1 MAGRKSINIGDI
13 VEILW
18 ANTLYAL
25 NGEDT
30 SQFEHI
36 GTVIEKIEGITN
48 AKNIFSN
55 APRDDLYVVEGFA
68 PKNRKYNLCF
78 YAEEL
83 ERIDN

>member
-1 MAGRKSINIGDI
+1 MARRKSISVGNK

-25 NGEDT
+25 NDEDT

-36 GTVIEKIEGITN
+36 GTVIEKIEGIT
-48 AKNIFSN
+48 N